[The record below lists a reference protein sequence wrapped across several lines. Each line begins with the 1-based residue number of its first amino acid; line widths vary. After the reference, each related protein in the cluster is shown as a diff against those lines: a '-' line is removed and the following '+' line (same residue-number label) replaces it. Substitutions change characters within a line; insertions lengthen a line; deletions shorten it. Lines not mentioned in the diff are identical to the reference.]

1 MNDYER
7 QLENITGFEALERTE
22 LAAQG
27 QEMNTKI
34 QKLEETKQKQLNN
47 IMDRESDNRSK
58 NEVLEIK
65 NQSGRDDT
73 GIGLFFSCIEEPRI
87 GGSPMFDMREE
98 PMTEPMTTV
107 EVLDL
112 GSAMNPPQE
121 LNKVEHLDDRQLQPC
136 AAVQLT
142 REPWDLHTITERL
155 ILCLTANIP

>member
-1 MNDYER
+1 MDH
-7 QLENITGFEALERTE
+7 
-22 LAAQG
+22 G
-27 QEMNTKI
+27 QETGAGKL
-34 QKLEETKQKQLNN
+34 QKLGETQQKKSNYIL
-47 IMDRESDNRSK
+47 DKESENKSK

-73 GIGLFFSCIEEPRI
+73 GIGLFVSCIEEPRI

-98 PMTEPMTTV
+98 PMTEPMTTM

-121 LNKVEHLDDRQLQPC
+121 LNKVEHLDDRQLLPC

-142 REPWDLHTITERL
+142 REPWDLHIITEPL

>member
-1 MNDYER
+1 MDH
-7 QLENITGFEALERTE
+7 
-22 LAAQG
+22 G
-27 QEMNTKI
+27 QETGAGKL
-34 QKLEETKQKQLNN
+34 QKLGETQLKKSNY
-47 IMDRESDNRSK
+47 ILDKESENKSK

-73 GIGLFFSCIEEPRI
+73 GIGLFVSCIEEPRI

-98 PMTEPMTTV
+98 PMTEPMTTM

-121 LNKVEHLDDRQLQPC
+121 LNKVEHLDDRQLLPC

-142 REPWDLHTITERL
+142 REPWDLHIITEPL